1 MKQKIDTA
9 SLAARLGAA
18 ASTPLP
24 VPPIAAMPTQERR
37 NASDESSLNKTKLP
51 GRPKEDT
58 VAVTLRPSRE
68 LMQRLIEESARRSTQ
83 EGRMIT
89 TQKLILEAVQQ
100 RYGQ

>member
-18 ASTPLP
+18 ASKPLP
-24 VPPIAAMPTQERR
+24 VPPIAALPTQESRDFMDG
-37 NASDESSLNKTKLP
+37 ADSHKAKLP

-58 VAVTLRPSRE
+58 IAVTLRPSRD
-68 LMQRLIEESARRSTQ
+68 LMKRLIEESARRSTQ
-83 EGRMIT
+83 EGRLIT

>member
-18 ASTPLP
+18 ASKPLP
-24 VPPIAAMPTQERR
+24 VPPIAALAQQESR
-37 NASDESSLNKTKLP
+37 NFIEASNFPKAKLP

-58 VAVTLRPSRE
+58 IAVTLRPSRE
-68 LMQRLIEESARRSTQ
+68 LMKRLIEESARRSTQ
-83 EGRMIT
+83 EGRLIT
-89 TQKLILEAVQQ
+89 TQKLILEAVQE